1 MTRECQVRICERLG
15 VKLPGPTRQRRGK
28 GGTRSRQVRSR
39 ETSESEPP
47 VNCRNRIVGV
57 RTRSGGHPGISRS
70 GDLKPGS
77 GGARLEGGVNLDQAL
92 ARNGR
97 TCRSD
102 AKGGGRAGDPREI
115 ASTEAE
121 HRGRT

>member
-1 MTRECQVRICERLG
+1 
-15 VKLPGPTRQRRGK
+15 
-28 GGTRSRQVRSR
+28 VRSR
-39 ETSESEPP
+39 ETSESEPSM
-47 VNCRNRIVGV
+47 NCRNSIVGV

-102 AKGGGRAGDPREI
+102 AKGGDRAGNPREI
-115 ASTEAE
+115 ASTDAE
-121 HRGRT
+121 HRGRTARSRDEGAVMALDQRGCGVPLWQAANR